1 MRISMFQASA
11 PIFIRMLTNFS
22 TIPDKAQAHADAK
35 KFDSANYLSA
45 RLAPDMLPLFGEMQI
60 ACGAAKRCL
69 ARPRVKPA
77 ETRSHQGFQAHQ
89 IKPFSIRGRA

>member
-1 MRISMFQASA
+1 MYQASA

-22 TIPDKAQAHADAK
+22 TIPDKAQVHADAR

-60 ACGAAKRCL
+60 ACGAAQRCL
-69 ARPRVKPA
+69 ARPREKTA
-77 ETRSHQGFQAHQ
+77 ETRSHQGFQDHH
-89 IKPFSIRGRA
+89 IRPFSIRGLA